1 MQIVTDR
8 AMDLS
13 PQQLNGLKLHY
24 ASLRITLEGKT
35 YQSGVDIS
43 ADEFYELI
51 SNTDSFP
58 TTSTPSSGEFADLY
72 RILAKDDP
80 EILSIHISSGLSG
93 TYNAA
98 RLGAEQVPEAH
109 VTLVDTL
116 TLSCPMGWQVEA
128 AARAVNA
135 GWPLERILAKL
146 HQIRENTEGMFT
158 VATMK
163 YLIHGGRIGH
173 IKGLVAAMLNIKPVI
188 GVEKQHGTYVSLAQE
203 ITFKK
208 AIHKMAE
215 KVTTW
220 YPEGSK
226 LRVQPLHG
234 RNPEGAA
241 IMMERMSQLFSLVIE
256 PLTAIAPVLGAH
268 TGPGMVGMAV
278 APAAIFSDLP

>member
-13 PQQLNGLKLHY
+13 PQQLAGLKLHY
-24 ASLRITLEGKT
+24 ASLGITLGGKT
-35 YQSGVDIS
+35 YKSGVDIS

-51 SNTDSFP
+51 ANTDSFP

-72 RILAKDDP
+72 RSLAKDDP

-146 HQIRENTEGMFT
+146 QQIRESTEGLFT

-163 YLIHGGRIGH
+163 YLIHGGRISH

-208 AIHKMAE
+208 AIRKMAE
-215 KVTTW
+215 RVTAW

-234 RNPEGAA
+234 RNPEGAS
-241 IMMERMSQLFSLVIE
+241 IMMERMSQLFNLVTE

-278 APAAIFSDLP
+278 APAALFNDLP